1 MTVHSFS
8 FEGRPK
14 PKDRPRA
21 TRNGHMF
28 TPQATLDAQARIQ
41 ELYDGPVF
49 EGPIAATLLFRPKS
63 TDVIL
68 RDWFGQSPLTSDLD
82 NLVKLVLD
90 GLQGVAFENDRQVH
104 MITAEKVPG

>member
-1 MTVHSFS
+1 MTLHSFS
-8 FEGRPK
+8 FDGRPK

-21 TRNGHMF
+21 TKNGHMF
-28 TPQATLDAQARIQ
+28 TPQATLDAQKRIE

-49 EGPIAATLLFRPKS
+49 DGPISATLLFRPKS
-63 TDVIL
+63 TEVIL
-68 RDWFGQSPLTSDLD
+68 RDWHAQSPLTSDLD

-104 MITAEKVPG
+104 NIYAEKVPV